1 MARRFVAEVP
11 TRLRINLAQGEFE
24 VEGSEAFVN
33 AYAERFEALLER
45 LNGAAEGPPP
55 PRAALQ
61 GVPVGPPAPPSF
73 GEVIQKLPRAA
84 SDVDR
89 ILVAGHFA
97 QIRNPDKSFSTAD
110 ANALL
115 TEQGIKVGNP
125 SQCVRQN
132 LVAKRVFKHQGR
144 YRVSQAGVDHLR
156 QLLGPAFPEA
166 A

>member
-1 MARRFVAEVP
+1 MADVP

-24 VEGSEAFVN
+24 VEGSEAFVK
-33 AYAERFEALLER
+33 AYAERFETLLER
-45 LNGAAEGPPP
+45 LNGAAGGPPP
-55 PRAALQ
+55 GLLQ
-61 GVPVGPPAPPSF
+61 GVPVDGPVAPPSF
-73 GEVIQKLPRAA
+73 GEIIQALPRAVT
-84 SDVDR
+84 DVDR
-89 ILVAGHFA
+89 MLVAGHFA
-97 QIRNPDKSFSTAD
+97 QLRNSDKSFSTGEASR
-110 ANALL
+110 LL

-144 YRVSQAGVDHLR
+144 YRVSQPGVDHLR